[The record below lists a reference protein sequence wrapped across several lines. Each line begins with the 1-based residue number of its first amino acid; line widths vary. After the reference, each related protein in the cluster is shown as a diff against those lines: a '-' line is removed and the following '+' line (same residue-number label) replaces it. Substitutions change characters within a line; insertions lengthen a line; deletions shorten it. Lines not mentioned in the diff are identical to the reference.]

1 MKKFEAFKHTEGTI
15 KLFNSILNDYK
26 KIQSNSELRKRK
38 LLYDDYK
45 NLGYIID
52 SLRYDGKAS
61 TYGIESIKNYF
72 KNLGCTI
79 KKNVIKLN

>member
-26 KIQSNSELRKRK
+26 RIKSDSELEKRG
-38 LLYDDYK
+38 LLYNDYK

-52 SLRYDGKAS
+52 CLRYDGKAS
-61 TYGIESIKNYF
+61 YYGNENIKNYF
-72 KNLGCTI
+72 KNLGCIIENGIVKI
-79 KKNVIKLN
+79 K